1 MFCKGMHAS
10 LDDND
15 SDVSSINFGDD
26 NERGFT
32 SSSGFTSSDDE
43 GSSVVE
49 VHAHKKQKEGKN
61 PEEEGEEETKKKT
74 TKRKKTPKKTPK
86 KKQKKTN
93 EKSGGSK
100 ENRQTPAQAQRNTD
114 VQLAVLLSLKVA
126 DMQYKNRMRDK
137 EVERSNRKRLANHGT
152 IGPTHPKS
160 QQATHRLTQFSML
173 IPIL

>member
-137 EVERSNRKRLANHGT
+137 EVERVIAKGWQTMVLSD
-152 IGPTHPKS
+152 
-160 QQATHRLTQFSML
+160 
-173 IPIL
+173 